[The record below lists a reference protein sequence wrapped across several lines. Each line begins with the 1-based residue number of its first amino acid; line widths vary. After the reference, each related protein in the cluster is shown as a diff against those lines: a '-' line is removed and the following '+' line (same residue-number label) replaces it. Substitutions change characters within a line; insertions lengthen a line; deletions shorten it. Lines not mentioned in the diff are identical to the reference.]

1 MGWTKFSAGKYCASC
16 EADGRG
22 PLADYFVADRNGG
35 IVMLFGGDTH
45 EKDGLILSPFNN
57 FMAMHNVYDDEA
69 KQLYYGVQGGTKDR
83 INFYTTVEYLCFC
96 TFCKVST
103 GENFH

>member
-1 MGWTKFSAGKYCASC
+1 
-16 EADGRG
+16 
-22 PLADYFVADRNGG
+22 
-35 IVMLFGGDTH
+35 MLFGGDTH

-83 INFYTTVEYLCFC
+83 INFYTTVEYGGSLCFC
-96 TFCKVST
+96 TFCKVSA